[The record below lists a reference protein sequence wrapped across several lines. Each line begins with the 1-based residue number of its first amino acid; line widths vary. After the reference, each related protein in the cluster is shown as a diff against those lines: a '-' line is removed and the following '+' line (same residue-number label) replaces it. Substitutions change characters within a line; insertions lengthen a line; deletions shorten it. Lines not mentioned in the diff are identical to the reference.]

1 MIDRDRPWL
10 AAYPPGVSADIDLTG
25 VPSLVEVMEQA
36 FRDYATRDA
45 FVCMGQSITYA
56 MLDRRSA
63 EFAAWLQSLGLKR
76 GSRVALMLPNIL
88 QYPVALLGVLRAGCI
103 VVNVNPLYTA
113 RELSQQLID
122 SGSEAIVI
130 LENFAATL
138 QKVIADTAVKHVVV
152 TSIGEMLGPRGWVV
166 DFVICRV
173 RKMVPAWSLPSSLRW
188 QAALAAGARHGFER
202 VTVAQDDIAVL
213 QYTGGTTGVAKGAVL
228 LHRNLLANTLQ
239 SAAWLKPALAKRG
252 DAQIITAA
260 ALPLYHIFALT
271 VCGFLSIRI
280 GGKAILIPNPRDL
293 SALIK
298 TLATYPVNNFPAVN
312 TLFNALLNH
321 PDFDRANFSDLV
333 VSVGG
338 GMAVQES
345 VAKRWAAKTGHAIV
359 EGYGLSETSPI
370 VSCTPV
376 TATTYSGSVGLPMPS
391 TEVSIRDDFG
401 HPVPM
406 GEIGEVCIR
415 GPQVMAGYWQRADE
429 TAKAMTEDGF
439 FRSGDIGRFEPGGEL
454 KLVDRKKDLILV
466 SGFNVYPNEVEEV
479 VASHPGVSE
488 VAAVGMHDERSG
500 EAVKIFVVRRDP
512 TLTEADLKTFCR
524 ERLTAYKLPRV
535 IEFRDDLPK
544 TNVGKILRRALREPA
559 PKSSTV

>member
-10 AAYPPGVSADIDLTG
+10 QAYPPGVPPDIDLSI
-25 VPSLVEVMEQA
+25 VRSLVEVMEEA

-45 FVCMGQSITYA
+45 FVCMGQSLSYA

-63 EFAAWLQSLGLKR
+63 EFAGWLQSLGLTR

-103 VVNVNPLYTA
+103 AVNVNPLYTP

-122 SGSEAIVI
+122 SGAEAIVI

-138 QKVIADTAVKHVVV
+138 QKVLADTAVKHVVV

-166 DFVICRV
+166 DFVIRRV
-173 RKMVPAWSLPSSLRW
+173 RKMVPAWSLPMALRW
-188 QAALAAGARHGFER
+188 QSVLTAGARHGFER
-202 VTVAQDDIAVL
+202 VAVAQDDIAVL

-239 SAAWLKPALAKRG
+239 SAAWLKPALTKRG

-271 VCGFLSIRI
+271 VCGFLSIHI

-293 SALIK
+293 GDLIK

-321 PDFDRANFSDLV
+321 PDFDRADFSNLV

-338 GMAVQES
+338 GMAVQEA
-345 VAKRWAAKTGHAIV
+345 VARRCADKTGHAIV

-376 TATTYSGSVGLPMPS
+376 TATAYSGSVGLPMPS

-401 HPVPM
+401 RPVAT
-406 GEIGEVCIR
+406 GETGEVCIR
-415 GPQVMAGYWQRADE
+415 GPQVMAGYWQRPDE

-439 FRSGDIGRFEPGGEL
+439 FRSGDIGRFAPSGEL

-488 VAAVGMHDERSG
+488 VAAVGMRDERSG

-512 TLTEADLKTFCR
+512 TLSEADLKTFCR

-535 IEFRDDLPK
+535 IEFRDELPK
-544 TNVGKILRRALREPA
+544 TNVGKILRRALRESTS
-559 PKSSTV
+559 KSSTV